1 MSGRVTGDTGKIFL
15 SNNCDKL
22 KKVRYDYKEEYSMK
36 MKNIISTILIL
47 GLLFTGF
54 GYTPVVQAETTME
67 SEDTDVASKTEIP
80 EGYIGIYD
88 ISDLA
93 GIKNNLKGNYILM
106 NDIDMSETAEGGDM
120 DAGNGWTPINDFAG
134 ILDGNGY
141 RIKNMHIFGEIN
153 TRYVGLFGSLSSGA
167 TVKNLGLLDVDID
180 VTYTGNSTGYVSCGG
195 VAGYLESGMIE
206 KSFVTGK
213 ISVTGNGNNNY
224 RMYCGGI
231 IGCPDWGCGVI
242 NCYNTAEIQGEGAQE
257 GYTSGIVGYVN
268 NVYGTQIEKC
278 YNLGNVNNGEG
289 NSIVGGECGYVF
301 DCFFLKGTG
310 TEEYGSPLSGA
321 QMKKTQWF
329 TNFDFENVWEMD
341 ANYIKHPYPQ
351 LKSCMQNK
359 IKEISIETLPDKTE
373 YQQGD
378 KLDLNGGIL
387 KIVYEDDYDTTTF
400 LTEDL
405 LGEYDMTK
413 LGAQEIKVRKGNAST
428 MFRINVNEIPTTGL
442 ILDKTNISLY
452 KGYSDTITATVM
464 PENAT
469 YKDVTWSSAVESIAI
484 VDQDGMVTAK
494 GPGTTEI
501 TAKSKDGYEAKCIV
515 TVNIPAVMI
524 QLWNYNV
531 SIELGQSFV
540 PMWSVAPLDSTDKVK
555 WISSDE
561 NILHIDENNNC
572 FGVNPGVVTATAMAD
587 SGVSAAC
594 TVTVTQDISQFAVT
608 GVADMTYTGGAIT
621 QNPVVTDGA
630 KTLING
636 VDYVVTYTG
645 NINVGTATMTI
656 SGISPYIGTITREFK
671 IVEASESHSNTEND
685 SFRES
690 NSFAESV
697 KTTLK
702 APDKV
707 KKLKLQK
714 KNTKQ
719 ITSKSRYNLSWGKV
733 KGADGYEIQG
743 YVSSVYRHT
752 FTTKNLKIK
761 TIKKNSLKNQR
772 IYWLKIYPNAPEEN
786 IVSKVRVRA
795 YKVINGKRVY
805 GRYSSWKTILPSK
818 QVKKWQREST

>member
-67 SEDTDVASKTEIP
+67 SEETDVASKTEIP
-80 EGYIGIYD
+80 EGYTGIYD

-93 GIKNNLKGNYILM
+93 GIKNNLKGKYILM

-120 DAGNGWTPINDFAG
+120 DAGNGWTPINDFEG

-141 RIKNMHIFGEIN
+141 RIKNMHIFGEIT
-153 TRYVGLFGSLSSGA
+153 TRYVGLFGSLRGA

-180 VTYTGNSTGYVSCGG
+180 VTDTSTSYYFYCGG
-195 VAGYLESGMIE
+195 LVGDIDDGMIE

-213 ISVTGNGNNNY
+213 ISVTGNGNSEY
-224 RMYCGGI
+224 GMFCGGI
-231 IGCPDWGCGVI
+231 IGSAELCKVI
-242 NCYNTAEIQGEGAQE
+242 NCYNTAEIQGEGAQT
-257 GYTSGIVGYVN
+257 GHTGGIVGSFIYREN
-268 NVYGTQIEKC
+268 IKIEKC
-278 YNLGNVNNGEG
+278 YNLGSVNNGEG
-289 NSIVGGECGYVF
+289 SSIVGSNSPCVT

-310 TEEYGSPLSGA
+310 TEEYGSPLSDA

-378 KLDLNGGIL
+378 KLDLKGGIL

-400 LTEDL
+400 LTEDI

-413 LGAQEIKVRKGNAST
+413 LGTQEIKVRKGNAST

-469 YKDVTWSSAVESIAI
+469 YKDVTWSSAFESIAI

-494 GPGTTEI
+494 GPGTTVI
-501 TAKSKDGYEAKCIV
+501 TAKSKDGYEAKCTV

-572 FGVNPGVVTATAMAD
+572 FGVNAGVVTATAMAD
-587 SGVSAAC
+587 SGVSAVC

-608 GVADMTYTGGAIT
+608 GVTDKTYTGGAIT

-630 KTLING
+630 KILVNG

-656 SGISPYIGTITREFK
+656 NGISPYIGTITREFK

-707 KKLKLQK
+707 KKLKLKK

-719 ITSKSRYNLSWGKV
+719 ITAKSRYNLSWGKV

-743 YVSSVYRHT
+743 YVSSVYRST
-752 FTTKNLKIK
+752 LTTKNLKIK

-805 GRYSSWKTILPSK
+805 GMYSSWKTILPSK